1 MDRGETTVW
10 KKAEPARSEQRVP
23 AAAGRAPDQ
32 QAATGGVT
40 SLHFGGSPMAAE
52 RSGDRAV
59 IGPSI
64 TIKGD
69 VTGEEDLVIQGR
81 VEGKVDL
88 AQHHVTVGANG
99 RIKAN
104 IVGRSVT
111 VEGEVDGDLRAD
123 EQIAIR
129 KSGKV
134 RGNISAPRVI
144 IEDGATFKGSID
156 MEHKAAAQPAAS
168 PTITAPGGAA
178 LPRVSVPN
186 RPDRSG

>member
-1 MDRGETTVW
+1 MW
-10 KKAEPARSEQRVP
+10 KKAEPARTDQ
-23 AAAGRAPDQ
+23 RAPATADRAPEQ
-32 QAATGGVT
+32 QAATGGMT
-40 SLHFGGSPMAAE
+40 SLHLGGSPMAGE

-69 VTGEEDLVIQGR
+69 VTGEEDLIIQGR

-88 AQHHVTVGANG
+88 AQHHVTVGATG

-111 VEGEVDGDLRAD
+111 VEGEVDGDLHAE

-134 RGNISAPRVI
+134 KGNLSAPRVT

-156 MEHKAAAQPAAS
+156 MERKAAAHPAAS
-168 PTITAPGGAA
+168 SAAAAPAPAVAPASAA
-178 LPRVSVPN
+178 LPRVNPPN
-186 RPDRSG
+186 RPERNG

>member
-23 AAAGRAPDQ
+23 ATAGRAPDQ
-32 QAATGGVT
+32 QAVTGGVT
-40 SLHFGGSPMAAE
+40 SLHLGGSPMAAE

-69 VTGEEDLVIQGR
+69 VSGEEDLVIQGR

-168 PTITAPGGAA
+168 ATIAAPGGAA